1 MSGRLQGKVALITGG
16 GNGIGL
22 AAVKK
27 FVAEGA
33 KVIAVDLDIANA
45 EKEFKG
51 NHAVVFVRG
60 DVTNEEEVKAFSFL
74 GVEKFGKLDI
84 ALLNAGAGH
93 PTRSWLGTDVSV
105 MDKMYNINIKGPW
118 LGMKH
123 AVAAMKASPHG
134 GKGGSVVLTAS
145 VASLYGEPQFSPYVA
160 SKWAVRGLGLTA
172 AQEFGPLGIRVN
184 TIQPGAT
191 QTQLYTGAFTEETRH
206 AIENSNVLKRAAD
219 PSEIAN
225 VMLFLASDESSFMTG
240 STVAVHGGQTPT

>member
-1 MSGRLQGKVALITGG
+1 MSGRLQGKVALITGA

-33 KVIAVDLDIANA
+33 KVIAVDLDITNA
-45 EKEFKG
+45 EKELKG
-51 NHAVVFVRG
+51 NDSVIFVRG
-60 DVTNEEEVKAFSFL
+60 DVTKEDEVNAYSFL
-74 GVEKFGKLDI
+74 GVEKFGKLDV
-84 ALLNAGAGH
+84 ALLNAGASH
-93 PTRSWLGTDVSV
+93 PTQSWLETDVAV
-105 MDKMYNINIKGPW
+105 LDKMYDVNIKGPW

-123 AVAAMKASPHG
+123 AVAAMISSPHG

-145 VASLYGEPQFSPYVA
+145 VASLYGQTEFSPYVA
-160 SKWAVRGLGLTA
+160 SKWAVRGVGLTA
-172 AQEFGPLGIRVN
+172 AQEFGALGIRVN

-191 QTQLYTGAFTEETRH
+191 RTQMYMGSFTEETRNE
-206 AIENSNVLKRAAD
+206 IESANVLKRAAD